1 MQGIDQERIIVN
13 EFKKLCT
20 ESLASIDEIQRPDS
34 EENVDLYSPALE
46 VMTDFSATRPLM
58 VEQNTGI
65 LAAKELMQKIHVRLM
80 LVIDSQESF
89 RGVISLSDL
98 SSVKVMQS
106 RAGTGLSVNELTVA
120 EVMTPRDALHAID
133 IQKIHRS
140 NIGDIVATMRAFGD
154 QHLLVLDSRRSLIR
168 GIISTTD
175 ISRRLHVPVDISERA
190 NSFSDIVRAVRG

>member
-1 MQGIDQERIIVN
+1 VN
-13 EFKKLCT
+13 EFKKVCT
-20 ESLASIDEIQRPDS
+20 ESLATIDEIQRPDS
-34 EENVDLYSPALE
+34 EENVDIYSPALE

-58 VEQNTGI
+58 IEQNTGI

-89 RGVISLSDL
+89 KGVISLADL

-106 RAGTGLSVNELTVA
+106 RAGTGLGVNELTVA
-120 EVMTPRDALHAID
+120 ELMTPRDALHAID
-133 IQKIHRS
+133 IQKVHRS
-140 NIGDIVATMRAFGD
+140 NIGDIVSTMKAFGD
-154 QHLLVLDSRRSLIR
+154 QHMLVLDSRHSRIR

-175 ISRRLHVPVDISERA
+175 ISRRLHVSVDISERA